1 MVHLSDAMTT
11 PAGWRLEA
19 ERLAVRHRRLDVVQ
33 DFDWSH
39 VPGRIA
45 WLVGENGAGKSSLLR
60 VLAGRSRP
68 ASGSVRRHG
77 PLGATAAVLY
87 YRPGMQL
94 PARARVKDWARLTDR
109 LLRSAGPAPH
119 GTGSL
124 APRLDPERRLDRLST
139 GEAKRLLL
147 DALLRRQTPFV
158 FLDEP
163 YEHLSPR
170 AKETLTTILAARAAH
185 AVVVVATNQEL
196 PGRASGPVIRLDG
209 ARAAVEPYAEVSS

>member
-1 MVHLSDAMTT
+1 MVHLSDPMTAST
-11 PAGWRLEA
+11 GWRLEA
-19 ERLAVRHRRLDVVQ
+19 ARLAVRHRRLDVVQ

-39 VPGRIA
+39 APGRIA

-68 ASGSVRRHG
+68 TSGSVRRVG
-77 PLGATAAVLY
+77 PPGATASVLY
-87 YRPGMQL
+87 YRPGMRL
-94 PARARVKDWARLTDR
+94 PPRARVGDWARLTDR
-109 LLRSAGPAPH
+109 LLRAAGPTPYW
-119 GTGSL
+119 TGSL

-147 DALLRRQTPFV
+147 DALLRRQAPFV

-170 AKETLTTILAARAAH
+170 AKETLTTILAARASH

-196 PGRASGPVIRLDG
+196 PGQAAGPVIRLDG
-209 ARAAVEPYAEVSS
+209 ATATIEPYAEVSS